1 MKKFILI
8 LVIGVLFFTP
18 SYSKVKKKTKINN
31 IFNISFSPQVYFEP
45 IEQSNTFYINLFPFS
60 SELAFAEKNG
70 IRFTPIFG
78 LKLYSYGARFG
89 QLGLSFSIP
98 TYQKARS
105 KDGSYSG
112 YFTSGYTKLVYNPSE
127 SYTAFT
133 LANENGFLFYL
144 GENLSLS
151 FSIQA
156 GYTYFFF
163 SDPSLNKGI
172 IFSGFSLS
180 TGIWI
185 F

>member
-1 MKKFILI
+1 MIFI
-8 LVIGVLFFTP
+8 IGTLFFTP
-18 SYSKVKKKTKINN
+18 SYEKVKKKIKINN

-45 IEQSNTFYINLFPFS
+45 IEQSNTFYINLLPFS

-70 IRFTPIFG
+70 IRFTPIVG

-105 KDGSYSG
+105 RDGSYSG

-133 LANENGFLFYL
+133 LANENGFLFYFSD
-144 GENLSLS
+144 NLSLS

-163 SDPSLNKGI
+163 SDPSLNRGI
-172 IFSGFSLS
+172 IFSGLSLS